1 MPKQNVNF
9 KTETAK
15 IKALDRLAASMRRDR
30 TFLLNEAV
38 DQYLS
43 VQEYH
48 LKEIEKGLAEAKAG
62 LTDDYELVKASWMR
76 RLKR

>member
-1 MPKQNVNF
+1 MSKQNINF
-9 KTETAK
+9 KTDSSKVKT
-15 IKALDRLAASMRRDR
+15 LDRLAASMRRDR

-48 LKEIEKGLAEAKAG
+48 LKEIEKGLAQVKAG
-62 LTDDYELVKASWMR
+62 NTQDYDAVKASWIR
-76 RLKR
+76 RLKK

>member
-1 MPKQNVNF
+1 MSRQNVNF
-9 KTETAK
+9 KTEGAK
-15 IKALDRLAASMRRDR
+15 VKALDRLAASMRRDR

-48 LKEIEKGLAEAKAG
+48 LKEIEKGLAEVKAG
-62 LTDDYELVKASWMR
+62 KTDDYEAVKASWMR

>member
-9 KTETAK
+9 KTDSAK
-15 IKALDRLAASMRRDR
+15 VKALDRLGESLRRDR

-48 LKEIEKGLAEAKAG
+48 LHEIEKGLAQVKAG
-62 LTDDYELVKASWMR
+62 KAQDYDAVKASWMR
-76 RLKR
+76 RLRK

>member
-15 IKALDRLAASMRRDR
+15 VKALDRLAASMRRDR

-43 VQEYH
+43 VQEYQ
-48 LKEIEKGLAEAKAG
+48 LREIEKGLAEVKAG
-62 LTDDYELVKASWMR
+62 KAEDYEAVKVSWMR